1 MILKNKFD
9 PQILIST
16 SVIDNGVSIID
27 KSVKN
32 IVIISFDKISFLQK
46 LGRKRLDE
54 NEKITIYIPNFDKKI

>member
-9 PQILIST
+9 SQILIST